1 MAPKRRRQRQ
11 TTPSSVQQVYRQVPV
26 IQVLGKLSKGGGVNK
41 KLQGK
46 ILELSPETVR
56 AVGNITLNALN
67 NHIPMSTRQKSELMK
82 REAEARKL
90 AAPNGSLAVKRK
102 IIQEG
107 GFPPFLASLIPIVA
121 GIVAR
126 QIEKRL

>member
-1 MAPKRRRQRQ
+1 MAAKRRRRQ
-11 TTPSSVQQVYRQVPV
+11 TALSSVQHVYRQVPG
-26 IQVLGKLSKGGGVNK
+26 IQVLGKLSNGGGVNR

-107 GFPPFLASLIPIVA
+107 GFLPFLAPLLPIVA

>member
-1 MAPKRRRQRQ
+1 MAPKRRRQQ
-11 TTPSSVQQVYRQVPV
+11 TTPSSVQQVYRHVPV

-67 NHIPMSTRQKSELMK
+67 NHIPMSARQKTELMK
-82 REAEARKL
+82 RESEARKL
-90 AAPNGSLAVKRK
+90 AAPTGSLAAKRK

-107 GFPPFLASLIPIVA
+107 GFLPFLAPLLPIVA

>member
-1 MAPKRRRQRQ
+1 MAPKRRRRQ
-11 TTPSSVQQVYRQVPV
+11 TAPSSVQQVYRQVPV

-67 NHIPMSTRQKSELMK
+67 NHIPMSTRQKTELMK
-82 REAEARKL
+82 RET
-90 AAPNGSLAVKRK
+90 
-102 IIQEG
+102 
-107 GFPPFLASLIPIVA
+107 
-121 GIVAR
+121 
-126 QIEKRL
+126 

>member
-1 MAPKRRRQRQ
+1 MAPKRRRRQ
-11 TTPSSVQQVYRQVPV
+11 TAPSSVQQVYRQVPV
-26 IQVLGKLSKGGGVNK
+26 IQVLGKLSKGGGINR

-82 REAEARKL
+82 RESEARKL

-107 GFPPFLASLIPIVA
+107 GFLPFLAPLLPIVA